1 MSQHIKWTF
10 VAVRKIPKI
19 QVKYNHKVTKSI
31 STFCLSVPQHPVNLY
46 SNQLLTYFKVYTC
59 KVHVVRMASLIRLR
73 IMINFLIHLC
83 ISSRPRVRRAC
94 QQIATSYIYCVTAYR
109 KRQSINFSICLS
121 IRPSTWFYMNVNVRG
136 HDGYR
141 KLTSI
146 LDHVNFQ
153 GT

>member
-83 ISSRPRVRRAC
+83 ISSRPHVRRAR
-94 QQIATSYIYCVTAYR
+94 QQIATSYIYCVTTYW
-109 KRQSINFSICLS
+109 KTLSINFSIFIYSYPLHWVV
-121 IRPSTWFYMNVNVRG
+121 IRKHLMA
-136 HDGYR
+136 
-141 KLTSI
+141 
-146 LDHVNFQ
+146 NF
-153 GT
+153 THWLRSLYKHSCEENM